1 MKIALAALL
10 ALAVSGPALAREEVV
25 TTPTMATGEI
35 RALGHSDKQAG
46 YYDAASFSRTG
57 DVVSIVALTAYAEG
71 RLPDPGVHYVELT
84 LSFDCPARTFK
95 VTTYK
100 AFDAEARL
108 FSTAGAWPTWLA
120 VAEGSPAAFL
130 YPVVCG
136 ADGLRAGPLVVGDY
150 KAHARALLAA
160 PAVPVAPAVPAA
172 AGG

>member
-1 MKIALAALL
+1 MPLSFTAALAAVLVL
-10 ALAVSGPALAREEVV
+10 ALAGPALAREETV
-25 TTPTMATGEI
+25 TTPTMAAGEI

-57 DVVSIVALTAYAEG
+57 DVASIVALTAYAEG
-71 RLPDPGVHYVELT
+71 RLPEPGVHYVELT
-84 LSFDCPARTFK
+84 LAFDCPARTFK

-108 FSTAGAWPTWLA
+108 FNTAGAWPAGLA
-120 VAEGSPAAFL
+120 ITDGSPAAFL

-136 ADGLRAGPLVVGDY
+136 PDGLEAGPRVVGDY

-160 PAVPVAPAVPAA
+160 ARAPAP
-172 AGG
+172 